1 MSYILDAIKKSEA
14 ERNLG
19 VSPGALA
26 APMPASGSTTSLR
39 IATVIVMLNVAAL
52 GGWWLWQERAAG
64 IVETTVAV
72 PALSRAIPSSA
83 RDAAPRSIDQPS
95 QALVYLPTPIATSVA
110 TPIATSVANAKPIPA
125 PEPRSVAALPEFSTH
140 VFADD
145 PQLRAVTLDGRRLT
159 EGELIGP
166 GMRLLEITESG
177 VVLDFNGERIEFDVL
192 QDWRS

>member
-19 VSPGALA
+19 ISPGALA
-26 APMPASGSTTSLR
+26 SSTPVSRTTTSVR
-39 IATVIVMLNVAAL
+39 IMTVIVLLNVTAL
-52 GGWWLWQERAAG
+52 GGWWWWQGRAPAPVATAG
-64 IVETTVAV
+64 VAV
-72 PALSRAIPSSA
+72 APSTKEHQSPPS
-83 RDAAPRSIDQPS
+83 DTVHPRPPMRETIEQPS
-95 QALVYLPTPIATSVA
+95 PRLVRPSIRVA
-110 TPIATSVANAKPIPA
+110 KVPVPPA
-125 PEPRSVAALPEFSTH
+125 PTARLPEFSTH

-159 EGELIGP
+159 EGDLISP

-177 VVLDFNGERIEFDVL
+177 VVLDVNGERIVFDVL

>member
-1 MSYILDAIKKSEA
+1 M
-14 ERNLG
+14 
-19 VSPGALA
+19 
-26 APMPASGSTTSLR
+26 
-39 IATVIVMLNVAAL
+39 
-52 GGWWLWQERAAG
+52 
-64 IVETTVAV
+64 
-72 PALSRAIPSSA
+72 
-83 RDAAPRSIDQPS
+83 
-95 QALVYLPTPIATSVA
+95 
-110 TPIATSVANAKPIPA
+110 PA
-125 PEPRSVAALPEFSTH
+125 PEPVARLPEFSTH

>member
-19 VSPGALA
+19 ISPGALA
-26 APMPASGSTTSLR
+26 APMVASRSTTSFR
-39 IATVIVMLNVAAL
+39 IATVIVVLNVAAL
-52 GGWWLWQERAAG
+52 GGWWLWQDRTTG
-64 IVETTVAV
+64 IAV
-72 PALSRAIPSSA
+72 PTAAKSE
-83 RDAAPRSIDQPS
+83 AAPRSIEQPS
-95 QALVYLPTPIATSVA
+95 QALVDPSP
-110 TPIATSVANAKPIPA
+110 PMAKPIPT
-125 PEPRSVAALPEFSTH
+125 PEPEPAVALPEFSTH

>member
-26 APMPASGSTTSLR
+26 SATPVSRTTTSVR
-39 IATVIVMLNVAAL
+39 IMTVIVLLNVTAL
-52 GGWWLWQERAAG
+52 GGWWWWQGRAPGPVATAG
-64 IVETTVAV
+64 VAV
-72 PALSRAIPSSA
+72 APSTNAVAPSTKEHQSPPSDTVHPARLPMRKTTE
-83 RDAAPRSIDQPS
+83 QPS
-95 QALVYLPTPIATSVA
+95 PRLVRPSIPVA
-110 TPIATSVANAKPIPA
+110 KAPVPPA
-125 PEPRSVAALPEFSTH
+125 PTARLPEFSTH

-159 EGELIGP
+159 EGDLISP

-177 VVLDFNGERIEFDVL
+177 VVLDVNGERIVFDVL

>member
-19 VSPGALA
+19 VAPGALA
-26 APMPASGSTTSLR
+26 SPTPVSGTTTSAR
-39 IATVIVMLNVAAL
+39 IAATVVVLNVAAL
-52 GGWWLWQERAAG
+52 GGWWLWQDR
-64 IVETTVAV
+64 TTAIGTASVVATIDAV
-72 PALSRAIPSSA
+72 PTSTQARPPATPETAL
-83 RDAAPRSIDQPS
+83 RSIDQPS
-95 QALVYLPTPIATSVA
+95 QTLVSPSMSVVKSPAVPTPE
-110 TPIATSVANAKPIPA
+110 PPA
-125 PEPRSVAALPEFSTH
+125 RLPEFSTH

-159 EGELIGP
+159 EGDLIAP

-177 VVLDFNGERIEFDVL
+177 VVLDFNGERIVFDVL

>member
-19 VSPGALA
+19 VTPGALA
-26 APMPASGSTTSLR
+26 TPMPASGSTTSLR

-64 IVETTVAV
+64 IVETTVAA
-72 PALSRAIPSSA
+72 PALSRAIPSPA
-83 RDAAPRSIDQPS
+83 HDAAPRSIDQPS
-95 QALVYLPTPIATSVA
+95 QALVDLATPVPTPVA
-110 TPIATSVANAKPIPA
+110 TPIAKAKPMPA
-125 PEPRSVAALPEFSTH
+125 PEPVAQLPEFSTH

-159 EGELIGP
+159 EGELIAP
-166 GMRLLEITESG
+166 GMWLLEITESG

>member
-1 MSYILDAIKKSEA
+1 MSDILDAIKKSEA

-26 APMPASGSTTSLR
+26 TPMPASGPTTSLR

-64 IVETTVAV
+64 IVETTAAA
-72 PALSRAIPSSA
+72 PALSRAIPSPTP
-83 RDAAPRSIDQPS
+83 DAAPQSIDQPS
-95 QALVYLPTPIATSVA
+95 QALVDLSTPIAT
-110 TPIATSVANAKPIPA
+110 PFAKSIPA
-125 PEPRSVAALPEFSTH
+125 PEPKPAAVLPEFSTH

>member
-26 APMPASGSTTSLR
+26 APMLASRSTTSFR
-39 IATVIVMLNVAAL
+39 IATVIVVLNVSAL
-52 GGWWLWQERAAG
+52 GGWWLWQDRTTGMVLPTAA
-64 IVETTVAV
+64 A
-72 PALSRAIPSSA
+72 PALSQERVDPS
-83 RDAAPRSIDQPS
+83 PPM
-95 QALVYLPTPIATSVA
+95 
-110 TPIATSVANAKPIPA
+110 AKPIPT
-125 PEPRSVAALPEFSTH
+125 PQPKPPAALPEFSTH

-159 EGELIGP
+159 EGQLIGP

-177 VVLDFNGERIEFDVL
+177 VVLDYYGERIEFDVL

>member
-26 APMPASGSTTSLR
+26 TPMPASGSTTSLR

-52 GGWWLWQERAAG
+52 GGWWLWQERVPG
-64 IVETTVAV
+64 IVETTGAA
-72 PALSRAIPSSA
+72 PALSRAIQSPALDAGLRS
-83 RDAAPRSIDQPS
+83 DAAPQGIEQPS
-95 QALVYLPTPIATSVA
+95 QALVYPSP
-110 TPIATSVANAKPIPA
+110 PMAKPIPA
-125 PEPRSVAALPEFSTH
+125 PEPKPAAALPEFSTH

-159 EGELIGP
+159 EGDLIAP
-166 GMRLLEITESG
+166 GMRLLTITESG
-177 VVLDFNGERIEFDVL
+177 VVLEFNGERIEFDVL